1 MIIEIGTKSYS
12 DDRLKI
18 KMAMSHMESLLS
30 AYNGYVLSDPT
41 EKLGWTFFKMALKPE
56 LHSGIEHKFSDM
68 LNKYRWSDPTDKFAK
83 FMTDYF
89 NSKGCQVKVS
99 VVPD

>member
-1 MIIEIGTKSYS
+1 MIIEIGTKNYS

-30 AYNGYVLSDPT
+30 AYNGYVLSEPT
-41 EKLGWTFFKMALKPE
+41 EKFGWTFFKMALKPE
-56 LHSGIEHKFSDM
+56 LEMGIEQKFSDM
-68 LNKYRWSDPTDKFAK
+68 MNKYRWSNPSDKFAK

-89 NSKGCQVKVS
+89 NSKGCQVKIS

>member
-1 MIIEIGTKSYS
+1 MIIEIGTKNYS

-30 AYNGYVLSDPT
+30 AYNGYVLGDPT
-41 EKLGWTFFKMALKPE
+41 EKFGWTFFRMVLKPD
-56 LHSGIEHKFSDM
+56 LQIGIEQKFSDM
-68 LNKYRWSDPTDKFAK
+68 INKYRWSNPTDKFAK
-83 FMTDYF
+83 FMADYF
-89 NSKGCQVKVS
+89 TSKGCQVKVS

>member
-1 MIIEIGTKSYS
+1 MIVEIGTKNYS

-30 AYNGYVLSDPT
+30 AYGGYVLGEPT
-41 EKLGWTFFKMALKPE
+41 EKLGWTFFKMELKPD
-56 LHSGIEHKFSDM
+56 LQAGIEQKFSDM
-68 LNKYRWSDPTDKFAK
+68 IDKYRWSNPADKLAK

>member
-1 MIIEIGTKSYS
+1 MIIEIGTKNYS

-41 EKLGWTFFKMALKPE
+41 EKLGWTFFQMALKPE
-56 LHSGIEHKFSDM
+56 LEMGIEQKFSDM
-68 LNKYRWSDPTDKFAK
+68 MNKYTWSNPSDKFAK
-83 FMTDYF
+83 FMADYF
-89 NSKGCQVKVS
+89 NSKGCKVKVS

>member
-1 MIIEIGTKSYS
+1 MIIEIGTKNYS

-30 AYNGYVLSDPT
+30 AYNGYVLDEPN
-41 EKLGWTFFKMALKPE
+41 EKFGWTFFKMALKPE
-56 LHSGIEHKFSDM
+56 LHSAIEHKFSDM

-83 FMTDYF
+83 FMADYF
-89 NSKGCQVKVS
+89 NSKGCEVKVS